1 MDIFIAG
8 FLAGGFI
15 LRSYAAVWAPGQI
28 VSAVQAV
35 YDVLCQLVESL
46 GECRVVE
53 HQPVVIP
60 AGAVHLP
67 FPYAFPD

>member
-1 MDIFIAG
+1 MTLRWFTDLAADSH
-8 FLAGGFI
+8 FL
-15 LRSYAAVWAPGQI
+15 SQAAVWAPGQI
-28 VSAVQAV
+28 VGTVQAV

-53 HQPVVIP
+53 HQPLVMP
-60 AGAVHLP
+60 AGVVHLP